1 MSDERCAR
9 CGAPFHCG
17 VADAMPCWCVAVAL
31 DDVVRAGLAGRY
43 VGCLCAACLAAAQAG
58 TAPPQNEPGCNPPS

>member
-1 MSDERCAR
+1 MTDNRCPS

-17 VADAMPCWCVAVAL
+17 AADTKPCWCVAVAL
-31 DDVVRAGLAGRY
+31 DDAVRAALAAQL

-58 TAPPQNEPGCNPPS
+58 DAPAPGADRQARA